1 MNIKQNHSQLKIFI
15 IFNLMFLFLFF
26 NALAIDKNIPKT
38 NEEWDKAW
46 ASLNWK
52 KGPSVVNYNKANSK
66 INISSNF
73 EILEGTEAHQM
84 LYWLNGVDFSYV
96 DVYAFGQNSEQY
108 LFYYTDSGYVKTDD
122 WTDVDP
128 DKFIKEMIEN
138 YKASNSTRQQNGQA
152 TVQDVTWKKKPYLD
166 GTYNSVYYAFNV
178 TWSDNSSTVEGTAII
193 LGKEGYTTASYVG
206 GTDGY
211 QEQLL
216 LNLSKIHKFNTAKEY
231 KDWKSGDK
239 VAAAGIGALLATTL
253 GVKALKPGI
262 IAAGLLLFKKF
273 WFIIVLPFI
282 WLGKLFTGSDKK
294 KKK

>member
-1 MNIKQNHSQLKIFI
+1 MFNLKNKSQLKTFIFFNI
-15 IFNLMFLFLFF
+15 IVLFF
-26 NALAIDKNIPKT
+26 TFKALALDTKIPVT

-96 DVYAFGQNSEQY
+96 DVYAMGQNSEQY

-152 TVQDVTWKKKPYLD
+152 TVMDVTWKKKPYLD

>member
-1 MNIKQNHSQLKIFI
+1 MNNISKLNFIFI
-15 IFNLMFLFLFF
+15 LNFIILIFAL
-26 NALAIDKNIPKT
+26 NALEIDRNIPKT

-52 KGPSVVNYNKANSK
+52 QGPSVINYNQANSK
-66 INISSNF
+66 ISISANF
-73 EILEGTEAHQM
+73 EILEERDSHQM
-84 LYWLNGVDFSYV
+84 LYWLNGVDFDYV
-96 DVYAFGQNSEQY
+96 DIYAFGQNSEQY
-108 LFYYTDSGYVKTDD
+108 MFYYTDSGYVKTDD

-128 DKFIKEMIEN
+128 DKFINEMREN
-138 YKASNSTRQQNGQA
+138 YKASNITRQQNGQP
-152 TVQDVTWKKKPYLD
+152 TVLNVTWKKKPYLD

-193 LGKEGYTTASYVG
+193 LGREGYTTGSYVG
-206 GTDGY
+206 GKLGY
-211 QEQLL
+211 QEQML
-216 LNLSKIHKFNTAKEY
+216 LNLSKMHKFNNAKEY

-262 IAAGLLLFKKF
+262 IAAGLLLLKKF
-273 WFIIVLPFI
+273 WFIIFLPFI
-282 WLGKLFTGSDKK
+282 WLGNLFKGSGKK

>member
-1 MNIKQNHSQLKIFI
+1 MNNISKLNFIFI
-15 IFNLMFLFLFF
+15 FNFIILIFAF

-38 NEEWDKAW
+38 SEEWDKAW
-46 ASLNWK
+46 DSLNWK

-84 LYWLNGVDFSYV
+84 LYWINGVEFNNIDI
-96 DVYAFGQNSEQY
+96 YAMGENSGQY
-108 LFYYTDSGYVKTDD
+108 MFYYTDSGYVKTDD
-122 WTDVDP
+122 WTDLDP
-128 DKFIKEMIEN
+128 DKFLKEITEN
-138 YKASNSTRQQNGQA
+138 YKVSNETREKNGQA
-152 TVQDVTWKKKPYLD
+152 TVQNVTWKKKPYLD
-166 GTYNSVYYAFNV
+166 GVYNSVYYALNV
-178 TWSDNSSTVEGTAII
+178 TWSDNSSTVEGAALI
-193 LGKEGYTTASYVG
+193 LGREGYTTGKYVA
-206 GTDGY
+206 GTNGY
-211 QEQLL
+211 QEQML

-282 WLGKLFTGSDKK
+282 LLGKLFTGSDKK

>member
-1 MNIKQNHSQLKIFI
+1 MINKKNHSQLKTFI
-15 IFNLMFLFLFF
+15 IFNLMFLFIAF

-52 KGPSVVNYNKANSK
+52 KGPSVVNYNQANSK
-66 INISSNF
+66 INIPSNF
-73 EILEGTEAHQM
+73 EILEGKEAHQM

-108 LFYYTDSGYVKTDD
+108 MFYYTDSGYVKTDD

-128 DKFIKEMIEN
+128 DKFIKEIREN
-138 YKASNSTRQQNGQA
+138 YKVSNDTRQQNGQP
-152 TVQDVTWKKKPYLD
+152 TVLNVTWKKKPYLD
-166 GTYNSVYYAFNV
+166 GTYNSVYYALNV

-193 LGKEGYTTASYVG
+193 LGREGYTTGSYVG
-206 GTDGY
+206 GNLGY
-211 QEQLL
+211 QEQML

-262 IAAGLLLFKKF
+262 IAAGLLLLKKF
-273 WFIIVLPFI
+273 WFIIFLPFI
-282 WLGKLFTGSDKK
+282 WLGNLFKDSGKK

>member
-1 MNIKQNHSQLKIFI
+1 MNNKQNHSQLKIFI
-15 IFNLMFLFLFF
+15 IFNLMFLFLVF

-96 DVYAFGQNSEQY
+96 DVYAFGKNNEQY
-108 LFYYTDSGYVKTDD
+108 MFYYTDSGYVKTDD

-128 DKFIKEMIEN
+128 DKFINEMIEN

-152 TVQDVTWKKKPYLD
+152 TVLDVTWKKKPYLD

-216 LNLSKIHKFNTAKEY
+216 LNLSKMHKFNTAKEY

>member
-1 MNIKQNHSQLKIFI
+1 
-15 IFNLMFLFLFF
+15 
-26 NALAIDKNIPKT
+26 
-38 NEEWDKAW
+38 
-46 ASLNWK
+46 
-52 KGPSVVNYNKANSK
+52 
-66 INISSNF
+66 
-73 EILEGTEAHQM
+73 M
-84 LYWLNGVDFSYV
+84 LLG
-96 DVYAFGQNSEQY
+96 
-108 LFYYTDSGYVKTDD
+108 
-122 WTDVDP
+122 
-128 DKFIKEMIEN
+128 
-138 YKASNSTRQQNGQA
+138 
-152 TVQDVTWKKKPYLD
+152 KKKPYLD

-178 TWSDNSSTVEGTAII
+178 TWSDNSSSVEGTAII

-216 LNLSKIHKFNTAKEY
+216 LNLSKIHKFNTTKEY

>member
-1 MNIKQNHSQLKIFI
+1 MSNKQNHSQLKKFI
-15 IFNLMFLFLFF
+15 IFNLMFLFLAF

-96 DVYAFGQNSEQY
+96 DVYAMGQNSEQY

-152 TVQDVTWKKKPYLD
+152 TVLDVTWKKKPYLD
-166 GTYNSVYYAFNV
+166 GTYNSVYYAFNI

-262 IAAGLLLFKKF
+262 IAAGLLLLKKF

>member
-1 MNIKQNHSQLKIFI
+1 MNNKQNHSQLKIFI
-15 IFNLMFLFLFF
+15 IFNLTFLFLFF

-73 EILEGTEAHQM
+73 EILEGTDAHQM

-96 DVYAFGQNSEQY
+96 DVYAMGQNSEQY
-108 LFYYTDSGYVKTDD
+108 MFYYTDSGYVKTDD

-128 DKFIKEMIEN
+128 DKFINEMIEN

-152 TVQDVTWKKKPYLD
+152 TVLDVTWKKKPYLD

-178 TWSDNSSTVEGTAII
+178 TWSDNSSSVEGTAII

-239 VAAAGIGALLATTL
+239 VAAAGLGALLATTL

-262 IAAGLLLFKKF
+262 IAAGLLLLKKF

>member
-1 MNIKQNHSQLKIFI
+1 MINKQNHSQLKIFI
-15 IFNLMFLFLFF
+15 IFNLMFLFLVF

-38 NEEWDKAW
+38 SEEWDKAW

-152 TVQDVTWKKKPYLD
+152 TVKDVTWKKKPYLD

-211 QEQLL
+211 QEQML

-262 IAAGLLLFKKF
+262 IAAGLLLLKKF
-273 WFIIVLPFI
+273 WFIIFLPFI
-282 WLGKLFTGSDKK
+282 WLGNLFKGSGKEKK
-294 KKK
+294 K